1 MRRVGKKL
9 IAFTLC
15 ALMIF
20 TTLYGDVSFSRAEGE
35 KYEETVTSES
45 PDVTDEV
52 NTEVSDD
59 SLIQDTETQNQT
71 VQENDTYNNPI
82 SELDVQADSLDMIM
96 ADSAEPTPE
105 QFSEVITGATISKTT
120 GIKMTDSLK
129 ITLNFQLPQDTED
142 WQLEDHYIYTYDI
155 NKIETVNNDTNK
167 ATAGLIAE
175 TTTTEPL
182 PVIMDGVNVGTYTI
196 VNGVVTINFKDG
208 LSYLKRSDISRIG
221 TFEFQCGLEEDAF
234 DNNGGTYTL
243 KFSSAS
249 TVVNPTISTDAKDV
263 IKAGVKVEK
272 SNAVFDSENKTATY
286 TITVDNVSDDVI
298 NNLVIND
305 TMGNYLTYDSIQTSG
320 IDVDASGQN
329 VKFTIASVPKGKT
342 TFTYTCKVA
351 DGAYFNANSQGGNSS
366 GLNNSIT
373 AKVGDK
379 DIYIDNDSK
388 TKQDTNF
395 SVKKDIVGKV
405 GTVEKN
411 GDEEV
416 LRWTIYI
423 NRGDSTFDLN
433 GCTFSD
439 ILESGLTLVDGS
451 ISISG
456 ATPEIEEGLRNVING
471 SSPSYTFPEG
481 STGQYVITYTT
492 TVPDHD
498 GMKSYT
504 NTASV
509 TDGTNTDNAV
519 AESPK
524 IGSSLA
530 SKVAGTPIVDEDS
543 NSSTVG
549 ELIIPWTTTIKIPTG
564 TPTSLIYKDFMYE
577 WYGENGKG
585 FVEDSSGK
593 IFTIV
598 TSDNETLVEN
608 TDYTVSGSG
617 LDRTI
622 TFTTEGLGKISG
634 KTLTI
639 SYSTIG
645 KYKDRT
651 PNDGNNTYTNRYTLS
666 YNDITE
672 DGSASVV
679 KPKDDVQSPDSFISK
694 EATDVDTD
702 NHTITWKITVKAG
715 TACNIKDLILTDTI
729 EGMEYWGYNGTEC
742 GEGDVPYVYIQDS
755 SWMAFRYPMDI
766 ENIGDENTVKY
777 KFTIDFT
784 DSNKSL
790 EAVKAWGDSST
801 WLNKDSFDKEFYIYY
816 TTKVSGAKLLY
827 NNTTTYQNSVEAS
840 ATINDSDT
848 PTTDYASASKTIDT
862 EVLTKECEQSTLD
875 GVNVLTYKI
884 NVNPD
889 GLKLNPSTTQG
900 FYTVEDTMPSNQIW
914 INDASKTVLT
924 NSKTGEALT
933 RVSTADAVKS
943 AGAGSNVYHVSYIDN
958 VLTFTVPDET
968 PISIVYKVTMLSDAE
983 QGNQSYVNTVQL
995 AEPYV
1000 SNKST
1005 VENREQRHV
1014 SSSSMTMIGKRLFE
1028 TSKVDALDTTKYLAG
1043 ATFEAVEYEW
1053 DNTANTWKA
1062 SGNTYTV
1069 TTDSTGRMWDESYT
1083 RAEGSTGTDT
1093 AIAKNKYYVITE
1105 KTAPYGYDVSDQI
1118 YKVIVVDTQE
1128 ISATALNNLPSDV
1141 YRITAG
1147 TELIFSDMP
1156 SQTLPENKLVIN
1168 KKYYKVDG
1176 VTESDTMPAT
1186 NAVLEVYEGDLSLA
1200 DCDSGLYT
1208 PLSTGTVEGSFTYEN
1223 SNNKIT
1229 LKEIPDGTYTVY
1241 EKSAPDGYDKLNVVY
1256 HFTVIN
1262 HKISWEG
1269 ETAEYEPEEKEI
1281 KNTETFDNS
1290 ITIDKRYFKAS
1301 DIAKQTPLTV
1311 VPEQAVFTVT
1321 KTHDLNESGNYVAV
1335 SGTPENMVTTD
1346 GFTYKLSKLSA
1357 GIYKIEESTSDIYDE
1372 DERLPLT
1379 ITVSAIGTITITDKN
1394 GTAIAPATGASIV
1407 HRELTVDNVIKDN
1420 SFTIEK
1426 TYYDADGNVIDAS
1439 TIPETDANG
1448 AMQKVTLTLFKWNGT
1463 GDKSLKASYVATA
1476 MGTDYE
1482 SYSLVMA
1489 ANAGEPDK
1497 YIWNNIEPG
1506 YYMAEESLKTG
1517 DTTEYEALQ
1526 TVFFYVDSEYKVHVN
1541 NDAVGSYTGTTSVQ
1555 NREVEGAICRF
1566 YLQKVLA
1573 NQAGTE
1579 EVLITTEPAS
1589 NDISFTLRR
1598 MNDGADIPFTYNP
1611 AKYRWEATGLTKGTY
1626 WVMETNWRKGYMPSE
1641 YIEFEI
1647 DTKDS
1652 STGLEITRIKYG
1664 TAPDNTNT
1672 DDFRTSMVVEDNV
1685 ETMVATLVNRP
1696 YENRLTLHKNYLQPD
1711 GTQATHTD
1719 NAVFT
1724 VYKQV
1729 NGTDT
1734 AVGTMTTTDGVNY
1747 SIGKLEPG
1755 DYIIKETSV
1764 PDGFTQAATDGIKF
1778 KVDDSFLIIVESGTG
1793 YTIGDNRDWE
1803 VDVTTSNTL
1812 SNKVVIT
1819 KQFTYANG
1827 ENATDTNL
1835 AALRSA
1841 TEFALYDSALN
1852 EVTGKLTYTAS
1863 TGIITVSDLS
1873 EGTYYI
1879 KEISNPQGFAAAAD
1893 IKLDVTSDGKINV
1906 SYAGARSDFSSL
1918 YGNNTTSVTATLYN
1932 RQNSNQISIQKKYYK
1947 ADGVTEIPISQVN
1960 QFASFSLTKTDGTQI
1975 TGMESTVSQR
1985 TGKYTF
1991 KNLAPGTYK
2000 ITETAATGYVAAS
2013 DITFRVDASGNIT
2026 LPSTLP
2032 SGWTSVTGDHSQ
2044 SLSVVVNN
2052 SKVPNRLQLKK
2063 YYYDAAGAEVY
2074 PDDSVAA
2081 NIAQFTLQDMSGNSY
2096 PLIYDRTTGLY
2107 KVDNV
2112 PSGTYSLVETAPAGY
2127 KSSGVIAVVV
2137 AEAGTISASYS
2148 GTTASDFAITGSGTT
2163 DSAFIVYRNH
2173 QVSNSI
2179 TVHKS
2184 YVSATG
2190 KSLDTTSELTSSEYA
2205 EFKLYKDYGTAYQT
2219 EITGARVSSNK
2230 AQGIYTFK
2238 NLDVGEY
2245 TIVETAGA
2253 GFDTHSNITFSVYS
2267 DKSIKNLSETALA
2280 GGDDFNKDI
2289 AVTNTRM
2296 PFTNSFTLKKSFIDN
2311 NDNEVTDST
2320 KYEAL
2325 IRDTS
2330 FVIIDSDRN
2339 ETDIA
2344 YDTANACYKVE
2355 NLEPGEYIIRE
2366 KTCPDNYIKASDIN
2380 LRVVKTSPTSTIIY
2394 VQYDGLGSDIVI
2406 TDSATVAPQATLNNY
2421 SGDYVYIS
2429 KRTMTGSD
2437 ELAGAVLCITD
2448 SNDNL
2453 IVDTDG
2459 NTVIPGWTS
2468 GTTEHAIPV
2477 NKFEKNK
2484 TYKLQEIMPPFG
2496 YERFEPVYFMI
2507 NDNDEVMI
2515 VDNGTSTA
2523 VSDNLIIVRDAERS
2537 IYVSKL
2543 DDETGAKLAGAK
2555 LAITDESGATVG
2567 SEWISGDTPYELSMS
2582 QFKANEVY
2590 TLTELAAPSGYEIAK
2605 PIKFK
2610 FDLDGN
2616 LFTYNDTSK
2625 SYELLGSETIV
2636 MRDKR
2641 KDTSS
2646 SSETTDTED
2655 TTDTEETTDTTE
2667 ITTTQTGTTETG
2679 TTETSTTTTGA
2690 PKTGDNIPLVLV
2702 FIAFVISLMGIS
2714 IIIKKRRDI

>member
-1 MRRVGKKL
+1 MRRVSKKL
-9 IAFTLC
+9 IAFALC

-45 PDVTDEV
+45 ADVADEV
-52 NTEVSDD
+52 STEVSTEVSDD
-59 SLIQDTETQNQT
+59 SLTQDTD
-71 VQENDTYNNPI
+71 VQELTA
-82 SELDVQADSLDMIM
+82 QGDSLDMVM
-96 ADSAEPTPE
+96 ADSADPAPE

-142 WQLEDHYIYTYDI
+142 WQLENHYIYTYDI

-249 TVVNPTISTDAKDV
+249 TVVNPTITTDAKDI

-286 TITVDNVSDDVI
+286 TINVDNVSDDVI

-305 TMGNYLTYDSIQTSG
+305 TMGTYLTYDSIQTAG
-320 IDVDASGQN
+320 ITVDDTDKQN
-329 VKFTIASVPKGKT
+329 VKFTIASVPKGRT

-373 AKVGDK
+373 AKAGDK
-379 DIYIDNDSK
+379 DIYIDNDST

-395 SVKKDIVGKV
+395 SVKKDMVGKV

-411 GDEEV
+411 GEDEV
-416 LRWTIYI
+416 IRWTIYI
-423 NRGDSTFDLN
+423 NRGDSTFDLK
-433 GCTFSD
+433 GCKFSD
-439 ILESGLTLVDGS
+439 TLEAGLGLIDGS

-456 ATPEIEEGLRNVING
+456 ATPDIEEGLRNVING
-471 SSPSYTFPEG
+471 TNTSYTFPEG
-481 STGQYVITYTT
+481 ATGQYVITYTT

-498 GMKSYT
+498 GMKAYT

-509 TDGTNTDNAV
+509 TDGANTDNAV

-530 SKVAGTPIVDEDS
+530 SKVAGTPTVDEDPA
-543 NSSTVG
+543 SSTNG

-564 TPTSLIYKDFMYE
+564 IPTSLKYKDFMYE

-598 TSDNETLVEN
+598 TSNNETLVED

-617 LDRTI
+617 LNRVI
-622 TFTTEGLGKISG
+622 EFTPTGLGKISG
-634 KTLTI
+634 TTLTI

-672 DGSASVV
+672 EGSASVV

-694 EATDVDTD
+694 EATDVDND

-715 TACNIKDLILTDTI
+715 DTCNIKDLILTDTI
-729 EGMEYWGYNGTEC
+729 EDMKYWGYNGTEC

-755 SWMAFRYPMDI
+755 SWMTFRYPMDI
-766 ENIGDENTVKY
+766 ANIGNENTVKY

-784 DSNKSL
+784 DPDKSL
-790 EAVKAWGDSST
+790 EAVNTWGDPST
-801 WLNKDSFDKEFYIYY
+801 WLNKDSLDREFYIYY
-816 TTKVSGAKLLY
+816 TTKVSGEKLLY
-827 NNTTTYQNSVEAS
+827 NNTTTYKNSVDAS
-840 ATINDSDT
+840 ATINNSVT
-848 PTTDYASASKTIDT
+848 PTTDHASASKTIDT
-862 EVLTKECEQSTLD
+862 KVLTKECEQSMLD

-924 NSKTGEALT
+924 NSKTGAVLT
-933 RVSTADAVKS
+933 RVNTADAVKN

-983 QGNQSYVNTVQL
+983 QGNQSYINTVQL
-995 AEPYV
+995 AKPYV

-1005 VENREQRHV
+1005 VENHEQRHV

-1053 DNTANTWKA
+1053 NNTANVWKA

-1083 RAEGSTGTDT
+1083 RTAGSTGTAT

-1105 KTAPYGYDVSDQI
+1105 KTAPYGYDVSDQV
-1118 YKVIVVDTQE
+1118 YKVIVVDTQD
-1128 ISATALNNLPSDV
+1128 ISADALNKLPSDV

-1176 VTESDTMPAT
+1176 VTEADTMPAT

-1200 DCDSGLYT
+1200 DCDTGLYT
-1208 PLSTGTVEGSFTYEN
+1208 PLSTGTVEGNFTYEN

-1241 EKSAPDGYDKLNVVY
+1241 EKSAPDGYDKLNAVY
-1256 HFTVIN
+1256 HFTVTN

-1301 DIAKQTPLTV
+1301 DTAKQTPLTV

-1321 KTHDLNESGNYVAV
+1321 KTHELNESGNYVAV
-1335 SGTPENMVTTD
+1335 SGTPENMVTAD
-1346 GFTYKLSKLSA
+1346 GFTYKMSKLSA
-1357 GIYKIEESTSDIYDE
+1357 GIYKIEESTSNVYDE
-1372 DERLPLT
+1372 DVRLPLT
-1379 ITVSAIGTITITDKN
+1379 VTVSAIGTITITDKN
-1394 GTAIAPATGASIV
+1394 GTAIAPATGTSIV
-1407 HRELTVDNVIKDN
+1407 HRKLTVDNVIKDN

-1448 AMQKVTLTLFKWNGT
+1448 NRQKVTFTLLKWNGT
-1463 GDKSLKASYVATA
+1463 GDKSLKSSYAATT

-1482 SYSLVMA
+1482 SYSLGMA
-1489 ANAGEPDK
+1489 ANTGEPDK

-1579 EVLITTEPAS
+1579 EVLVTNTTDINFELTRLDDNANIT
-1589 NDISFTLRR
+1589 
-1598 MNDGADIPFTYNP
+1598 FTYNP
-1611 AKYRWEATGLTKGTY
+1611 AKYRWEATGLTAGTY
-1626 WVMETNWRKGYMPSE
+1626 QVSEVMHRAGYKTSE

-1647 DTKDS
+1647 DTKNS
-1652 STGLEITRIKYG
+1652 GTGLEIKRIKYG
-1664 TAPDNTNT
+1664 TSPYNTNT

-1696 YENRLTLHKNYLQPD
+1696 EENMLTLHKNYLQPD
-1711 GTQATHTD
+1711 GTQATHTE

-1724 VYKQV
+1724 VYKQ
-1729 NGTDT
+1729 NAGTET

-1764 PDGFTQAATDGIKF
+1764 PDGFTQAATAGI
-1778 KVDDSFLIIVESGTG
+1778 
-1793 YTIGDNRDWE
+1793 
-1803 VDVTTSNTL
+1803 
-1812 SNKVVIT
+1812 
-1819 KQFTYANG
+1819 
-1827 ENATDTNL
+1827 
-1835 AALRSA
+1835 
-1841 TEFALYDSALN
+1841 
-1852 EVTGKLTYTAS
+1852 
-1863 TGIITVSDLS
+1863 
-1873 EGTYYI
+1873 
-1879 KEISNPQGFAAAAD
+1879 
-1893 IKLDVTSDGKINV
+1893 
-1906 SYAGARSDFSSL
+1906 
-1918 YGNNTTSVTATLYN
+1918 
-1932 RQNSNQISIQKKYYK
+1932 
-1947 ADGVTEIPISQVN
+1947 
-1960 QFASFSLTKTDGTQI
+1960 
-1975 TGMESTVSQR
+1975 
-1985 TGKYTF
+1985 
-1991 KNLAPGTYK
+1991 
-2000 ITETAATGYVAAS
+2000 
-2013 DITFRVDASGNIT
+2013 
-2026 LPSTLP
+2026 
-2032 SGWTSVTGDHSQ
+2032 
-2044 SLSVVVNN
+2044 
-2052 SKVPNRLQLKK
+2052 
-2063 YYYDAAGAEVY
+2063 
-2074 PDDSVAA
+2074 
-2081 NIAQFTLQDMSGNSY
+2081 
-2096 PLIYDRTTGLY
+2096 
-2107 KVDNV
+2107 
-2112 PSGTYSLVETAPAGY
+2112 
-2127 KSSGVIAVVV
+2127 
-2137 AEAGTISASYS
+2137 
-2148 GTTASDFAITGSGTT
+2148 
-2163 DSAFIVYRNH
+2163 
-2173 QVSNSI
+2173 
-2179 TVHKS
+2179 
-2184 YVSATG
+2184 
-2190 KSLDTTSELTSSEYA
+2190 
-2205 EFKLYKDYGTAYQT
+2205 
-2219 EITGARVSSNK
+2219 
-2230 AQGIYTFK
+2230 
-2238 NLDVGEY
+2238 
-2245 TIVETAGA
+2245 
-2253 GFDTHSNITFSVYS
+2253 
-2267 DKSIKNLSETALA
+2267 
-2280 GGDDFNKDI
+2280 
-2289 AVTNTRM
+2289 
-2296 PFTNSFTLKKSFIDN
+2296 
-2311 NDNEVTDST
+2311 
-2320 KYEAL
+2320 
-2325 IRDTS
+2325 
-2330 FVIIDSDRN
+2330 
-2339 ETDIA
+2339 
-2344 YDTANACYKVE
+2344 
-2355 NLEPGEYIIRE
+2355 
-2366 KTCPDNYIKASDIN
+2366 
-2380 LRVVKTSPTSTIIY
+2380 
-2394 VQYDGLGSDIVI
+2394 
-2406 TDSATVAPQATLNNY
+2406 
-2421 SGDYVYIS
+2421 
-2429 KRTMTGSD
+2429 
-2437 ELAGAVLCITD
+2437 
-2448 SNDNL
+2448 
-2453 IVDTDG
+2453 
-2459 NTVIPGWTS
+2459 
-2468 GTTEHAIPV
+2468 
-2477 NKFEKNK
+2477 
-2484 TYKLQEIMPPFG
+2484 
-2496 YERFEPVYFMI
+2496 
-2507 NDNDEVMI
+2507 
-2515 VDNGTSTA
+2515 
-2523 VSDNLIIVRDAERS
+2523 
-2537 IYVSKL
+2537 
-2543 DDETGAKLAGAK
+2543 
-2555 LAITDESGATVG
+2555 
-2567 SEWISGDTPYELSMS
+2567 
-2582 QFKANEVY
+2582 
-2590 TLTELAAPSGYEIAK
+2590 
-2605 PIKFK
+2605 
-2610 FDLDGN
+2610 
-2616 LFTYNDTSK
+2616 
-2625 SYELLGSETIV
+2625 
-2636 MRDKR
+2636 
-2641 KDTSS
+2641 
-2646 SSETTDTED
+2646 
-2655 TTDTEETTDTTE
+2655 
-2667 ITTTQTGTTETG
+2667 
-2679 TTETSTTTTGA
+2679 
-2690 PKTGDNIPLVLV
+2690 
-2702 FIAFVISLMGIS
+2702 
-2714 IIIKKRRDI
+2714 

>member
-20 TTLYGDVSFSRAEGE
+20 TTLYGDVSFSRAEEE
-35 KYEETVTSES
+35 KYEGTATSEVS
-45 PDVTDEV
+45 DVTGEV
-52 NTEVSDD
+52 ITGVSDD
-59 SLIQDTETQNQT
+59 SLIQDTEAQEQN
-71 VQENDTYNNPI
+71 VQENDTYNNPT
-82 SELDVQADSLDMIM
+82 SELNAQTDSVDIVM
-96 ADSAEPTPE
+96 ADGEDPTP
-105 QFSEVITGATISKTT
+105 QDFADIITDVTLSKTT
-120 GIKMTDSLK
+120 GIKMSDSIK
-129 ITLNFQLPQDTED
+129 ITLKFQLPQDTED
-142 WQLEDHYIYTYDI
+142 WQLEDNYIYTYDI
-155 NKIETVNNDTNK
+155 NGIEMVNNDTNK
-167 ATAGLIAE
+167 VTAGLIAE

-208 LSYLKRSDISRIG
+208 LSYLKQSEISREG
-221 TFEFQCGLEEDAF
+221 TFEFQCGLDEDAFEEDA
-234 DNNGGTYTL
+234 GTYTL
-243 KFSSAS
+243 KFAS
-249 TVVNPTISTDAKDV
+249 KNEAANPTIKVDAKDV

-305 TMGNYLTYDSIQTSG
+305 TMGAYLTYDSIQTSG
-320 IDVDASGQN
+320 IDVDVSGKN

-342 TFTYTCKVA
+342 TFTYTCKVE
-351 DGAYFNANSQGGNSS
+351 DGAYFNANSQGGSSS

-395 SVKKDIVGKV
+395 TIKKDIVGKV

-411 GDEEV
+411 EAGEEV
-416 LRWTIYI
+416 IRWTIYI

-439 ILESGLTLVDGS
+439 TLESGLTLVDGS

-481 STGQYVITYTT
+481 STGQYIISYTT

-498 GMKSYT
+498 GIKSYT
-504 NTASV
+504 NTATV
-509 TDGTNTDNAV
+509 TDGTNTDNAK

-524 IGSSLA
+524 IGSALA
-530 SKVAGTPIVDEDS
+530 SKVAGTPTVDENS
-543 NSSTVG
+543 NSSTEG
-549 ELIIPWTTTIKIPTG
+549 ELIIPWTTTINIPTG
-564 TPTSLIYKDFMYE
+564 TPTSLVYKDFMYE

-585 FVEDSSGK
+585 FVEDASGK
-593 IFTIV
+593 IFTIT
-598 TSDNETLVEN
+598 TSNNETLAEG

-634 KTLTI
+634 TTLTI

-672 DGSASVV
+672 EGSASVV
-679 KPKDDVQSPDSFISK
+679 KPKDDTQSPDSFISK
-694 EATDVDTD
+694 EATEVDTD

-715 TACNIKDLILTDTI
+715 DACNIKDLILTDTI

-742 GEGDVPYVYIQDS
+742 GEGDVPYVYIKDS
-755 SWMAFRYPMDI
+755 SWMEFRYPMDI
-766 ENIGDENTVKY
+766 EDISSGDTPKY

-784 DSNKSL
+784 DSSKSL
-790 EAVKAWGDSST
+790 EATKAWGDSST
-801 WLNKDSFDKEFYIYY
+801 WLNKDSLDKEFYIYY
-816 TTKVSGAKLLY
+816 TTKVSGEKLLY

-924 NSKTGEALT
+924 NSKTGEVLT
-933 RVSTADAVKS
+933 RVSTADAVKN

-1014 SSSSMTMIGKRLFE
+1014 SSSSMTMVGKRLFE
-1028 TSKVDALDTTKYLAG
+1028 TSKVDALDTTKYLSG

-1053 DNTANTWKA
+1053 DDTANTWKA

-1105 KTAPYGYDVSDQI
+1105 KTAPYGYDISDQI

-1200 DCDSGLYT
+1200 DCDTGLYT
-1208 PLSTGTVEGSFTYEN
+1208 PLSTGTIEGSFTYEN

-1229 LKEIPDGTYTVY
+1229 LKEIPDGTYTIY

-1256 HFTVIN
+1256 HFTVTN

-1301 DIAKQTPLTV
+1301 DTTKQTPLTV

-1321 KTHDLNESGNYVAV
+1321 KTHELNESGNYVAV
-1335 SGTPENMVTTD
+1335 SGTPENMVTAD

-1448 AMQKVTLTLFKWNGT
+1448 AMQKVTFTLLKWNGT
-1463 GDKSLKASYVATA
+1463 GDKSLKSSYVATA

-1482 SYSLVMA
+1482 SYSLGMA
-1489 ANAGEPDK
+1489 ANAGESDK

-1579 EVLITTEPAS
+1579 EVLITTEPT
-1589 NDISFTLRR
+1589 DISFSLDRV
-1598 MNDGADIPFTYNP
+1598 NDNTNIPFTYNP
-1611 AKYRWEATGLTKGTY
+1611 AKYRWEATGLTAGTY
-1626 WVMETNWRKGYMPSE
+1626 WVSEVMHRDGYKASAF
-1641 YIEFEI
+1641 IEFTI

-1652 STGLEITRIKYG
+1652 GTGLEIKTIKYG
-1664 TAPDNTNT
+1664 TAPANTNT

-1696 YENRLTLHKNYLQPD
+1696 EENMLTLHKNYLQPD
-1711 GTQATHTD
+1711 GTTSATHTE

-1755 DYIIKETSV
+1755 DYIIKETSI
-1764 PDGFTQAATDGIKF
+1764 PDGFTQAATAGIKF
-1778 KVDDSFLIIVESGTG
+1778 KVDDNFLITIDTTGTG
-1793 YTIGDNRDWE
+1793 YTIGNNRNWSA
-1803 VDVTTSNTL
+1803 DVTTANTI

-1827 ENATDTNL
+1827 AAVSDANL
-1835 AALRSA
+1835 SALRGA
-1841 TEFALYDSALN
+1841 TEFKLYDSAST

-1863 TGIITVSDLS
+1863 TGMITVSDLS

-1879 KEISNPQGFAAAAD
+1879 KETSHPQGFAAAAD
-1893 IKLDVTSDGKINV
+1893 IKLVVTSDGKINV
-1906 SYAGARSDFSSL
+1906 SYAGTRSDFSSL

-1960 QFASFSLTKTDGTQI
+1960 QFASFSLTRTDGTQI

-1991 KNLAPGTYK
+1991 KNLAAGTYK

-2013 DITFRVDASGNIT
+2013 DITFTVDMYGNIK
-2026 LPSTLP
+2026 LPDTLP
-2032 SGWTSVTGDHSQ
+2032 SGWTGVTGDDSQ

-2063 YYYDAAGAEVY
+2063 YYYDASGAEVY
-2074 PDDSVAA
+2074 PDDSVAD

-2107 KVDNV
+2107 EVDNV

-2190 KSLDTTSELTSSEYA
+2190 KSLDITSELTSSEYA

-2230 AQGIYTFK
+2230 ALGTYTFK

-2253 GFDTHSNITFSVYS
+2253 GFDAHSNITFSVYS
-2267 DKSIKNLSETALA
+2267 DKSIKNISETALA

-2296 PFTNSFTLKKSFIDN
+2296 SFTNSFTLKKSFIDD
-2311 NDNEVTDST
+2311 NDNEVTDSA

-2325 IRDTS
+2325 ISETS
-2330 FVIIDSDRN
+2330 FVLIDSDRN

-2366 KTCPDNYIKASDIN
+2366 KTCPNHYIKASDIN
-2380 LRVVKTSPTSTIIY
+2380 LRVVKTSPISTIIY
-2394 VQYDGLGSDIVI
+2394 VQYDGLASDIVI
-2406 TDSATVAPQATLNNY
+2406 ADSATVAPQATLNNY

-2468 GTTEHAIPV
+2468 GTIEHAIPV

-2555 LAITDESGATVG
+2555 LTITDETGATVG
-2567 SEWISGDTPYELSMS
+2567 AEWISGDTPYELSMS

-2590 TLTELAAPSGYEIAK
+2590 TLTELNAPSGYEIAK
-2605 PIKFK
+2605 SIKFK
-2610 FDLDGN
+2610 FDVDGN
-2616 LFTYNDTSK
+2616 LLTYNETSK

-2646 SSETTDTED
+2646 S
-2655 TTDTEETTDTTE
+2655 TDTEETTET
-2667 ITTTQTGTTETG
+2667 TTTQTGTTETN
-2679 TTETSTTTTGA
+2679 TTTTGA
-2690 PKTGDNIPLVLV
+2690 PKTGDNTPLVLV

-2714 IIIKKRRDI
+2714 ILIKKRRDI